1 MDDRLAA
8 VDPLLG
14 FVDMS
19 TLIHALHAD
28 GVLIPEG
35 TLRRWAA
42 SQSVQ
47 RRRLGGRTFYRARD
61 LLPYA
66 QQWDARSRAHETAT
80 RNDEVDD

>member
-1 MDDRLAA
+1 MDNGRS

-28 GVLIPEG
+28 GVLVPEG

-47 RRRLGGRTFYRARD
+47 RRRLGGRTFYRVGD
-61 LLPYA
+61 LLPYV
-66 QQWDARSRAHETAT
+66 QQWDAR
-80 RNDEVDD
+80 RNAREAAARTDESGD

>member
-1 MDDRLAA
+1 MDDRRA

-28 GVLIPEG
+28 GISIPEG

-47 RRRLGGRTFYRARD
+47 RRRVGGRTFYRVRD
-61 LLPYA
+61 LLPHA
-66 QQWDARSRAHETAT
+66 QQWDVRRRARDASAPT
-80 RNDEVDD
+80 DESED